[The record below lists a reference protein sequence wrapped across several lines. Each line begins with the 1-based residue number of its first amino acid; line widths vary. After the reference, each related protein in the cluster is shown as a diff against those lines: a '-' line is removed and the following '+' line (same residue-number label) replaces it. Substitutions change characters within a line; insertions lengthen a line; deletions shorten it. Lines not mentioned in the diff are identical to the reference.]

1 MSQPSLDEAT
11 HYRLDPVT
19 LRDQYFKV
27 GEETVYTWSDAR
39 NCWTFSLNNP
49 RFIKALPGITE
60 LRKPVISPVVE
71 ASDRLGRT
79 GTIPVYQTWATMKP
93 EELQP
98 VEEAVSEE
106 HGCTEEEVEE
116 ANEAFEDVGA
126 FQHPNDKQVGGDHYK
141 SMAVQPWI
149 VFDDWLTK
157 EQATGYYLAS
167 AIAYLARFNATGE
180 GKGGLK
186 DIQKAKHYLEK
197 LESILLTNDED

>member
-79 GTIPVYQTWATMKP
+79 RMIGEIDPSDWRLNASP
-93 EELQP
+93 EVLQP
-98 VEEAVSEE
+98 IVSEE

-197 LESILLTNDED
+197 LESILLTNED